1 MRETNS
7 SGNAGYLTP
16 TTSTLLISLTSKSL
30 SITVIFR
37 CLLPKEHAS
46 LRSGKMEQFVAAPP
60 PDTPTLETAPPA
72 YDRRDA
78 NRSAAE
84 NLMLERLEHINV
96 NMAALSADVGSL
108 ARTVHKVDRN
118 LQILRLIVRLDTHR
132 KTPPSHPS
140 ASYTPMSTLYCRLR
154 CRPQIKA

>member
-1 MRETNS
+1 
-7 SGNAGYLTP
+7 
-16 TTSTLLISLTSKSL
+16 
-30 SITVIFR
+30 
-37 CLLPKEHAS
+37 
-46 LRSGKMEQFVAAPP
+46 MEQFVSAPP
-60 PDTPTLETAPPA
+60 PDTPNLETAPPA

-84 NLMLERLEHINV
+84 NLILERLEHINV

-132 KTPPSHPS
+132 KTSPSHPS
-140 ASYTPMSTLYCRLR
+140 ASYTPMSTPLPSLTLQTSNQGLSAAGCPMLHVPPLEGRSLPVR
-154 CRPQIKA
+154 